1 MQFSELSHLAE
12 SGASIVLYTL
22 VALSIIQL
30 AVILE
35 RAILFI
41 RSRTDR
47 RRLEQLLAEAK
58 KDGAQLLEAE
68 RALPAR
74 VLASGLARWNDGPA
88 VVEEL
93 MKSRLATERASLESN
108 LSFLGTLGNNAPFL
122 GLFGT
127 VLGIIHA
134 FADLAKTGSGQAS
147 QAVMAGISEAL
158 VATAVGLIVALPA
171 VVAYNAFTRI
181 IKNRVTIAESTG
193 AAFIAELKRIA

>member
-12 SGASIVLYTL
+12 GGATIVLYVL
-22 VALSIIQL
+22 VALSIVQL
-30 AVILE
+30 AIIFE
-35 RAILFI
+35 RAVTFL
-41 RSRTDR
+41 RSRIDR
-47 RRLEQLLAEAK
+47 ARLVRMIADAK
-58 KDGAQLLEAE
+58 KDGAQRLEAE

-74 VLASGLARWNDGPA
+74 VLASAVARQGDGPE

-93 MKSRLATERASLESN
+93 MRSRLATERASLESN

-134 FADLAKTGSGQAS
+134 FADLAKSGSGQAS

-181 IKNRVTIAESTG
+181 IKNRVTIAESVG
-193 AAFIAELKRIA
+193 AAFVAELKKAA

>member
-1 MQFSELSHLAE
+1 
-12 SGASIVLYTL
+12 VLYL
-22 VALSIIQL
+22 LAGLSIIQL
-30 AVILE
+30 AVIFE
-35 RAILFI
+35 RAVTFL
-41 RSRTDR
+41 RSRIDR
-47 RRLEQLLAEAK
+47 TRLARLLAEA
-58 KDGAQLLEAE
+58 DEIGAAKLESE

-74 VLASGLARWNDGPA
+74 VLASAVARRSDGPQ

-93 MKSRLATERASLESN
+93 MKSRLATERASLEAH

-134 FADLAKTGSGQAS
+134 FSDLAKSGSGGAS

-181 IKNRVTIAESTG
+181 IKNRVVVAESAG
-193 AAFIAELKRIA
+193 ADFVAELKKQS

>member
-1 MQFSELSHLAE
+1 MQFSDLSHLAA
-12 SGASIVLYTL
+12 SGATIVLYIL
-22 VALSIIQL
+22 IALSIVQL
-30 AVILE
+30 AIIFE
-35 RAILFI
+35 RALTFL
-41 RSRTDR
+41 RSRIDR
-47 RRLEQLLAEAK
+47 ARLLRMLAEAETV
-58 KDGAQLLEAE
+58 GAARLESE

-74 VLASGLARWNDGPA
+74 VLAAAVARRSEGPA

-93 MKSRLATERASLESN
+93 MKSRLALERASLESN

-134 FADLAKTGSGQAS
+134 FADLAKSGSGQAT

-171 VVAYNAFTRI
+171 VVAFNAFSRI
-181 IKNRVTIAESTG
+181 IKNRVTIAESVG
-193 AAFIAELKRIA
+193 AAFVAELKKSA

>member
-1 MQFSELSHLAE
+1 MHFTDLSHLAE
-12 SGASIVLYTL
+12 SGASLVLYLL
-22 VALSIIQL
+22 VGLSVVQL

-35 RAILFI
+35 RAVTFL
-41 RSRTDR
+41 RSRIDR
-47 RRLEQLLAEAK
+47 ARLHHLVEVANAK
-58 KDGAQLLEAE
+58 ALEAE

-74 VLASGLARWNDGPA
+74 VLASAVARAGDGPA

-93 MKSRLATERASLESN
+93 MKSRLALERASLESN

-134 FADLAKTGSGQAS
+134 FSDLAKSGAGQAS
-147 QAVMAGISEAL
+147 QSVMAGISEAL

-181 IKNRVTIAESTG
+181 IKNRVTVAESVG
-193 AAFIAELKRIA
+193 AAFIADLKKTAV